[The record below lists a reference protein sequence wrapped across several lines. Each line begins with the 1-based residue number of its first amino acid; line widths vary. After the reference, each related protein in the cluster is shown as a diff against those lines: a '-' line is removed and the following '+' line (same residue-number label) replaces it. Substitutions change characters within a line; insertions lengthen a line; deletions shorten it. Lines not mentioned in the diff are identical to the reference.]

1 MTTLNKTQKGAGAAT
16 ESGLKKKA
24 PLFALVLFLVV
35 VAAVLSVLFVEKVAR
50 SPRQS
55 DPNCSESSMYLT
67 ERNVK
72 LFAKSK
78 YVYDIEF
85 AKTPSQQELGL
96 SYRDCIPKYAA
107 MIFLF
112 PIDDKFGIWMK
123 NMAFAIDVI
132 WLDKDKKVVTI
143 EKDMQPSSYPKIY
156 YPNADIRYVIEMAP
170 GSVADLG
177 VAVGDTMNW

>member
-1 MTTLNKTQKGAGAAT
+1 LNKTQKGAGAAT

-24 PLFALVLFLVV
+24 PLFAVILFLVL
-35 VAAVLSVLFVEKVAR
+35 VAGVLSVLFVEKAL
-50 SPRQS
+50 PPARQS
-55 DPNCSESSMYLT
+55 DPDCSESGMYLT
-67 ERNVK
+67 ERNIK
-72 LFAKSK
+72 LFEKSK

-85 AKTPSQQELGL
+85 AKTASQQELGL

-112 PIDDKFGIWMK
+112 PLDDKFGIWMK

-143 EKDMQPSSYPKIY
+143 EEDMQPSSYPKIY
-156 YPNADIRYVIEMAP
+156 YPTADIRYVIEMAP
-170 GSVADLG
+170 GSVDSMG